1 MADHGE
7 IQYTTADGNDYQEH
21 EGTYARFL
29 DMAFALS
36 AYAIAIVIGLAVVGA
51 THSPSIGV
59 GTIVIATFL
68 AIPALVTSGKGWS
81 VASLGIS
88 ALGLAVAALG

>member
-7 IQYTTADGNDYQEH
+7 IQYTTTDGNDYREH
-21 EGTYARFL
+21 EGTYVRFL

-51 THSPSIGV
+51 THKPLLGV
-59 GTIVIATFL
+59 GTILIATFL
-68 AIPALVTSGKGWS
+68 VIPALVTGSKGWS
-81 VASLGIS
+81 FASLGIS
-88 ALGLAVAALG
+88 AVGLAVAALG

>member
-7 IQYTTADGNDYQEH
+7 IQYTTADGNDYHEH
-21 EGTYARFL
+21 EGTYTRFL

-36 AYAIAIVIGLAVVGA
+36 AYCISIVIGLAVVGA

-81 VASLGIS
+81 FASLGIS